1 MPTSINTTRRQPLRA
16 LGITALGATA
26 ALALAGCAG
35 SDVPALEDVW
45 PEAHASIEEATSV
58 AIDGSVNQ
66 GGQDMTV
73 AISGQIDDSSYSG
86 NVAMGE
92 VAVEI
97 LGNDEY
103 TYMKPNTA
111 FYEENGGGA
120 QLQEMVGDKWLE
132 MPAEQGGFTMSTLWD
147 AFTEDIPSSDEFSDS
162 EYTSETVDLNGEEV
176 YKYTGSTEDSDDP
189 VSLYVSKDNKLVRV
203 EAEAASSD
211 DESASPSASSDS
223 SSGAG
228 TIDFSEWDAVE
239 TVEMPAEDTIFSI
252 PGL

>member
-1 MPTSINTTRRQPLRA
+1 MPTSITTTQRKPLRV
-16 LGITALGATA
+16 LGITALGAAA
-26 ALALAGCAG
+26 ALTLAGCAG
-35 SDVPALEDVW
+35 SGVPALEDVW
-45 PEAHASIEEATSV
+45 PEAHASIEDATSV
-58 AIDGSVNQ
+58 AIDGSVSQ

-73 AISGQIDDSSYSG
+73 AISGQIDNSSYSG
-86 NVAMGE
+86 NVAMGD

-132 MPAEQGGFTMSTLWD
+132 MPAEQGGFTMSTLWE

-162 EYTSETVDLNGEEV
+162 EYTSEAVDLNGEEV
-176 YKYTGSTEDSDDP
+176 YKYTGSTEDSDEP

-223 SSGAG
+223 SSGTG

-239 TVEMPAEDTIFSI
+239 TVEMPAEDTIFSV